1 MAPRRWEWDGSRGA
15 CAVPRLLTNVVGVR
29 SSSWWGMHLCLI
41 WVSICGQTSLALT
54 LFDSLLPILLA

>member
-15 CAVPRLLTNVVGVR
+15 CGAKVLTNVVGVR

-41 WVSICGQTSLALT
+41 CVSFVGKPAWI
-54 LFDSLLPILLA
+54 